1 MLDKDLILNDNTCE
15 LSQIS
20 RHKTHVVE
28 VGKVKIGGN
37 NPVVVQSM
45 ALGVHID
52 ADNIK
57 SSAKHYAKEITELA
71 RTGSELV
78 RIALNSEEVA
88 RAIPYIVEEINKEGF
103 DGKILVGCG
112 QYELDKLVQDYPDNI
127 KMLGK
132 IRINP
137 GNIGFGDKR
146 DEKFERVIEYAIM
159 HDLPVRIGVNWGS
172 LDKYLLQKLMDENS
186 SLSNSRPSDVILRK
200 ALVMSALDSA
210 KKAEEIGLN
219 SNKIIISCKVSKVQD
234 LILVYMALA
243 KSSNYALHL
252 GLTEAGMGNKGVV
265 NTAAGL
271 TYLLQNGIGDTIR
284 ASLTQRPGESRTN
297 EVVVCQE
304 ILQSIGLRHFNPQV
318 NSCPGCGRTSSDRF
332 RILTEEVNGYIKTH
346 MPMWK
351 KKSRCRAY
359 EHCCY
364 GMHSKWSWRK
374 QTRKF
379 GNQLTWIW
387 RKTCFS
393 SLQKR
398 QIFQNFTR

>member
-210 KKAEEIGLN
+210 KKAEEIGL
-219 SNKIIISCKVSKVQD
+219 KFK
-234 LILVYMALA
+234 
-243 KSSNYALHL
+243 
-252 GLTEAGMGNKGVV
+252 
-265 NTAAGL
+265 
-271 TYLLQNGIGDTIR
+271 QN
-284 ASLTQRPGESRTN
+284 N
-297 EVVVCQE
+297 
-304 ILQSIGLRHFNPQV
+304 HF
-318 NSCPGCGRTSSDRF
+318 
-332 RILTEEVNGYIKTH
+332 
-346 MPMWK
+346 M
-351 KKSRCRAY
+351 
-359 EHCCY
+359 
-364 GMHSKWSWRK
+364 
-374 QTRKF
+374 
-379 GNQLTWIW
+379 
-387 RKTCFS
+387 
-393 SLQKR
+393 
-398 QIFQNFTR
+398 

>member
-1 MLDKDLILNDNTCE
+1 MLDTDLILNDDACE
-15 LSQIS
+15 LSPIS

-52 ADNIK
+52 SDNIK

-210 KKAEEIGLN
+210 KKAEGIGLN

-304 ILQSIGLRHFNPQV
+304 ILQSIGLRYFNPQV
-318 NSCPGCGRTSSDRF
+318 
-332 RILTEEVNGYIKTH
+332 
-346 MPMWK
+346 
-351 KKSRCRAY
+351 
-359 EHCCY
+359 
-364 GMHSKWSWRK
+364 
-374 QTRKF
+374 
-379 GNQLTWIW
+379 
-387 RKTCFS
+387 
-393 SLQKR
+393 
-398 QIFQNFTR
+398 